1 MKNNK
6 IIKTFSFFIILL
18 ISFSSITNAFGADKE
33 IILQFGTKPNIDGTI
48 DKEVNE
54 WNDAIKSKFFLY
66 KNISNPENGLELDLW
81 IVQYELFLYIAILFE
96 LTEHENNEFIGIL
109 TSEDESLDPLD
120 YEDAKIIQFI
130 NVSEGDFEYRDYYI
144 NESSFYEDSEIN
156 GVGAAKLDPDGER
169 IVYEFQLPVESSE
182 GGDQDIRIE
191 AGVYSP
197 FMIIFGESQ
206 NYDEGIKLMNLV
218 SLFVQFYAYNPII
231 SVEELIYITLAS
243 IIFTAIGTLYGYY
256 LFQII
261 KLKDKIEK
269 IRS

>member
-1 MKNNK
+1 M
-6 IIKTFSFFIILL
+6 
-18 ISFSSITNAFGADKE
+18 NALGADTE
-33 IILQFGTKPNIDGTI
+33 IILEFGTQPVIDGYI
-48 DKEVNE
+48 DREVDE
-54 WNDAIKSKFFLY
+54 WNDAIKSEFYLY
-66 KNISNPENGLELDLW
+66 QNISNPENGLELDLW
-81 IVQYELFLYIAILFE
+81 IVQHELFLYIAVLFE
-96 LTEHENNEFIGIL
+96 LTEHQNNEFIGIL

-120 YEDAKIIQFI
+120 YEDAKIIQFL
-130 NVSEGDFEYRDYYI
+130 NLSKGDFEYRDYYI

-156 GVGAAKLDPDGER
+156 GLGAAQLDSDGER

-191 AGVYSP
+191 AGIYSP

-206 NYDEGIKLMNLV
+206 NYNEEIILMNLV
-218 SLFVQFYAYNPII
+218 SLFVQFYAYIPII
-231 SVEELIYITLAS
+231 STEELIYITFAS
-243 IIFTAIGTLYGYY
+243 IIFTVIGSLYGYY

>member
-1 MKNNK
+1 MSALGAD
-6 IIKTFSFFIILL
+6 TQIIL
-18 ISFSSITNAFGADKE
+18 E
-33 IILQFGTKPNIDGTI
+33 FGTQPIIDGHI
-48 DKEVNE
+48 DKDVDE
-54 WNDAIKSKFFLY
+54 WNDAIKSKIFLY
-66 KNISNPENGLELDLW
+66 QNLSNTEDGLEIDLW

-96 LTEHENNEFIGIL
+96 LTEHQPNEFIGIL
-109 TSEDESLDPLD
+109 TAEDESLDPLD
-120 YEDAKIIQFI
+120 YKDAKIIQFL

-144 NESSFYEDSEIN
+144 NESRFFADSEIN
-156 GVGAAKLDPDGER
+156 GVGAAQLDSDGER

-182 GGDQDIRIE
+182 GGDQDFRIE
-191 AGVYSP
+191 AGIYSP

-206 NYDEGIKLMNLV
+206 NYDEGIILMNVV

-231 SVEELIYITLAS
+231 SAEELIYITLAS
-243 IIFTAIGTLYGYY
+243 IIFTVIGSLYGYY